1 MNSFFVEEGD
11 DFHLDYQK
19 GVFVD
24 IFPFV
29 DYPSIPKSW
38 VKKLARGYSVS
49 NSILHTKHYYSFR
62 SFFEFFWFGLKCIII
77 GTLWK
82 FINLFVS
89 RRTYISNVL
98 NNNGYGIMHRQ
109 DSIFPIGEIEF
120 EGKRFK
126 APCNPDA
133 YLTDLYKNYMEI
145 PPENKRIVHAIY
157 FHTELIKS

>member
-1 MNSFFVEEGD
+1 M
-11 DFHLDYQK
+11 
-19 GVFVD
+19 D

-77 GTLWK
+77 GALWK
-82 FINLFVS
+82 LINVFIS
-89 RRTYISNVL
+89 KRTYVSNVL